1 MKTKR
6 WMSVILCLSVL
17 AMGVMNLSG
26 CGAKVQAAN
35 LMEGIAAKPVCDQAL
50 STNARRPQK
59 QPYISAVGHV
69 GALHDGKRSEGGDSC
84 ANGSSARRRYSHG
97 NAERISVFL
106 YKGTAL

>member
-35 LMEGIAAKPVCDQAL
+35 LM
-50 STNARRPQK
+50 
-59 QPYISAVGHV
+59 
-69 GALHDGKRSEGGDSC
+69 
-84 ANGSSARRRYSHG
+84 
-97 NAERISVFL
+97 
-106 YKGTAL
+106 